1 MKLLL
6 DENIPVKLKTQFS
19 ENHQVFTVK
28 DLEWVGKKNGELLN
42 LMIQNGFEALKTID
56 KNLMYQQNLNR
67 FDIKIMI
74 LNASDN
80 KLQTL
85 APFIHELELSLLKSN
100 KESLIVI

>member
-1 MKLLL
+1 M
-6 DENIPVKLKTQFS
+6 V
-19 ENHQVFTVK
+19 
-28 DLEWVGKKNGELLN
+28 
-42 LMIQNGFEALKTID
+42 QNGFEALITID

-85 APFIHELELSLLKSN
+85 APFIHELELRLLKSN
-100 KESLIVI
+100 KESLIVIEIS